1 MCPQICFSCLFPL
14 SFMEWILFFS
24 RFLQNKWTQWGN
36 PGEWILRWFQ
46 CKFLYLTKCFFI
58 ATYRQLLFVTT
69 YCLIGSEISML
80 FHNVN
85 FVRGKN
91 LYLNAFA
98 RDIFKYKPFL
108 SKVVFF
114 REEKPLKSRI
124 KITHHIY
131 ICIIKKWCIHDYAF
145 SGLIVSNISQG
156 DPSRIEGSL
165 YLMLLFSPGKP
176 QIDGYF
182 SVSCWQ

>member
-114 REEKPLKSRI
+114 REENPLKSRI
-124 KITHHIY
+124 KITHHTSALLKSDASMI
-131 ICIIKKWCIHDYAF
+131 
-145 SGLIVSNISQG
+145 
-156 DPSRIEGSL
+156 
-165 YLMLLFSPGKP
+165 MLLV
-176 QIDGYF
+176 D
-182 SVSCWQ
+182 W